1 MKDADVSSD
10 YRVYIAG
17 PILTN
22 TLFYTDNNLYEN
34 IWKTLS
40 DSKTEKSA
48 WFSENFGCYC
58 GRELGSDYF
67 GI

>member
-1 MKDADVSSD
+1 MFSD

-40 DSKTEKSA
+40 DSKTEKISVV
-48 WFSENFGCYC
+48 FRKTLVVIVVEN
-58 GRELGSDYF
+58 
-67 GI
+67 

>member
-40 DSKTEKSA
+40 DSKTEKISVV
-48 WFSENFGCYC
+48 F
-58 GRELGSDYF
+58 RKTLVVIVVKD
-67 GI
+67 